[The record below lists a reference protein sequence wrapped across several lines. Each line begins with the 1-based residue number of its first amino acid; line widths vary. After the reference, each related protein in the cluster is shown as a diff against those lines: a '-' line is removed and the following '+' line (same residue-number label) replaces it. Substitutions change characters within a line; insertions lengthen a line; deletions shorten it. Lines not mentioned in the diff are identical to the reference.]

1 LICTRNGSQRL
12 IGKNVLIKNI
22 KDPMTFGAFMS
33 VFRSENNNFV
43 VHLFKTDNYIE
54 QVQMNL
60 GARINQIT
68 TKNLNGFKFKFPVL
82 QEQIKIANF
91 LTSIDEKI
99 TEAQTYLNT
108 VKQYKQGLLQQM
120 FI

>member
-1 LICTRNGSQRL
+1 
-12 IGKNVLIKNI
+12 
-22 KDPMTFGAFMS
+22 MTFGAFMS